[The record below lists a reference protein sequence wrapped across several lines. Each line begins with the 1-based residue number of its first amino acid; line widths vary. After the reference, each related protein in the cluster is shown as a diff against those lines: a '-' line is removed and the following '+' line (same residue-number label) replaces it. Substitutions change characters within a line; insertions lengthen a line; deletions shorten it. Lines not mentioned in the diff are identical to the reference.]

1 MSFNSELIKRREDIN
16 KTLEKYADKALMEDK
31 QIQSMEKGLDDVQ
44 SALLYILDR
53 FNISSSRVYGFYQID
68 DLVVR
73 IMEGA
78 GVMYRKSDDIL
89 KETEDRTQYILCFD
103 KNDKPYVIGP
113 TTVGYRWMDPNG
125 KKSGFCTRSFTRS
138 MKPECYVFTRPLSW
152 HSSVLQTFIASVF
165 RYLTFNDVMLLLV
178 SSGIMTG
185 IGLALPK
192 INQWIYN
199 DFLSD
204 PSGQLDKFRMM
215 FAVFISLSIVNTTIS
230 ALKSK
235 LLFGIRNRI
244 SVKVQGVVM
253 AKILELP
260 RAFFS
265 SNSSGKISK
274 RLSQCNNLT
283 SAIVNVFLDILL
295 NFSFSGAYLIQMN
308 SISKDLFI
316 PAVIFSIVRVIF
328 SIIVSVWD
336 AAINS
341 ETVNISMESDSFFY
355 SAIKGIMKIKSMGAE
370 KKIYAK
376 WADMYR
382 RILHNNYSKPFVIR
396 NKSLIISALSTA
408 TTITLMGTTVFAGL
422 TREDYMV
429 FTSSFAMVLSVIN
442 TLIGTMETVFRMKTM
457 AENISPIFE
466 YESTQSGSKEFV
478 TLLRGNIRIEN
489 VHFRYDPLQPPC
501 LDGVSL
507 DIKAGE
513 KVALVGESGCGK
525 STLLKVIMGMEM
537 PDSGIVYYDDRDI
550 INLNLRS
557 LRQKIGSVFQFSKL
571 FPGTIYD
578 NVIFGCFE
586 TVDESRVWDALE
598 KACIADYV
606 RELPLGLNTEVSQS
620 NSSGFSG
627 GQRQQILLARAL
639 IRNPKVLVLDE
650 ATSALDNITQKK
662 VLDSVLNLNTT
673 VLMVAHRLSTVI
685 NFDRIVMLK
694 KGKIAESGTYDELMS
709 ANGLFAQLVNKQL
722 IEEKKEEGEDPA
734 DQ

>member
-103 KNDKPYVIGP
+103 KNDKPYVIEP

-178 SSGIMTG
+178 SSAIMTG

-396 NKSLIISALSTA
+396 NQSLIISALSTA

-478 TLLRGNIRIEN
+478 TSLRGNIRIEN

>member
-178 SSGIMTG
+178 SSAIMTG